1 MSKTDPKTAA
11 DTTTAKKTTSKKEV
25 KGTVIDHLATS
36 PSKNPDQDE
45 REKLSAATE
54 PNSAQRMAE
63 RVERKGGRN
72 NGGGDAEG
80 SRARPGLEMAKDL
93 APDTLGEREGVSPA
107 ETDLIWTN
115 ASKDKWGG
123 DQPALAELLAQRNA
137 VEEKLA
143 DA

>member
-1 MSKTDPKTAA
+1 MTTDKKADTPVAKKTAA
-11 DTTTAKKTTSKKEV
+11 KKEV

-36 PSKNPDQDE
+36 PSNDPDQE
-45 REKLSAATE
+45 QRKELSAATE

-63 RVERKGGRN
+63 RSTRKSGRN

-80 SRARPGLEMAKDL
+80 SRARPGLDMAADL

-107 ETDLIWTN
+107 ETDLIWTQ
-115 ASKDKWGG
+115 ASKDKWGI
-123 DQPALAELLAQRNA
+123 DQPSLADLLEQRNK